1 MTMVKAKEL
10 SHIHTYTHTE
20 NMEKWMEDSQMC
32 TQTGEILINILIK
45 KFTNT
50 RMASDRSIP
59 IQTAQRHKTE

>member
-32 TQTGEILINILIK
+32 TQTGEILIN